1 MARNLKKF
9 VNPKF
14 TRTVDLDLLRRLL
27 QRQAH
32 ELIGF
37 DLSLLET
44 KDRADEARQAIQDFF
59 AGPEDSYPEGLVG
72 DLHRIAE
79 LGNATGLDIIIQQA
93 ARLGIQ
99 LRVQPTAGD
108 EEVQEDPK
116 HVALRVFL
124 EHQELFDAASDLMA
138 LMARTSFA
146 EFAGNEEGVEASLER
161 SRMAEFERAVAA
173 MFERDMRSNHCR
185 IGCYDDADE
194 INLVIEHGSL
204 ITTREV
210 LRRERKEVIPLRDVE
225 HAILSYSATTGRLKI
240 SGVPKAHGDEL
251 AEHFALQMLGKSGFF
266 AGEDAQN
273 LYTVGPIQRAGFGF
287 AFNHAF
293 DPGIQRVQITEV
305 QVDRL
310 GTDQRTG
317 ETRTFYSYVAR
328 DGRDNALLRLGEL
341 MQGSRLGADWRLNH
355 IVIRVHFA
363 TGGPRPKKVTVKLKP
378 PAQAMFKRQQFEA
391 RIMTLLKRN
400 GLLHERDASS
410 AAIAAE

>member
-32 ELIGF
+32 ELKGF
-37 DLSLLET
+37 DLSLLEA
-44 KDRADEARQAIQDFF
+44 KDRAEEARQAIQDFF

-79 LGNATGLDIIIQQA
+79 LGNAAGLEIIIQQA

-108 EEVQEDPK
+108 EETQEDPK

-146 EFAGNEEGVEASLER
+146 EFAGNEEGIEASLEK
-161 SRMAEFERAVAA
+161 SRMSRFEGAVAA

-240 SGVPKAHGDEL
+240 SGVPKARGDEL

-273 LYTVGPIQRAGFGF
+273 LYTLEPIQRAGFGF
-287 AFNHAF
+287 TFNHAF
-293 DPGIQRVQITEV
+293 DPGIQKVQITEV

-341 MQGSRLGADWRLNH
+341 MHGARLGADWRLNH

-363 TGGPRPKKVTVKLKP
+363 TGSARPKKVTVKLKP

-400 GLLHERDASS
+400 GLLHERNAGP